1 MFTSVHISKYK
12 VYIWDYN
19 KFGYEMFL
27 FRNKYICIVQVE
39 VCIHMSP
46 RKKMKKNAGDSNEH

>member
-19 KFGYEMFL
+19 KFGYKMFL
-27 FRNKYICIVQVE
+27 FRNKYIRIVQVE
-39 VCIHMSP
+39 VCIHVSP
-46 RKKMKKNAGDSNEH
+46 RKKKNAGDSNEH